1 MSNNFKIIG
10 ISIET
15 TNENGQAIIDL
26 GALWGTFYT
35 ENVIEK
41 IPNKTGNEVYSVYTD
56 YESDHTGKYTTII
69 GSPVSSLDLI
79 PDGLVGRT
87 FEGANFK
94 KFIAKGTMP
103 NAIAETWKEIW
114 QKDKELNRS
123 YTYDFEVYGEKSQN
137 SENSEVEIFIAVK

>member
-15 TNENGQAIIDL
+15 TNENGQAITDL
-26 GALWGTFYT
+26 GALWGKFYT

-94 KFIAKGTMP
+94 KFTAKGSMP